1 MGGHSAQTLRHVAI
15 LHILHGT
22 DAVKSL
28 TYLKFGSNPTCYQL
42 RPRKSFLVPM
52 ASRHLF
58 TTTVDINIQRYPWFS
73 WCHGQCPL
81 LSAPGAAPQM
91 PQTCDRS
98 CISFSL
104 DVSDGDMMF
113 NLMSSFFRTAS
124 TPEICV
130 AMEQK
135 EKLRHVTDKNKQD
148 MPSSFRMIQGC
159 SKHVVCVQ
167 EVLQIDWFQW
177 SSTVHSAFEVTLPCD
192 CKVPYCHQ
200 CHCTQRVLW
209 PGSGE
214 NWLSRKHN
222 SK

>member
-135 EKLRHVTDKNKQD
+135 EKLLYFEWSPPWHVGW
-148 MPSSFRMIQGC
+148 R
-159 SKHVVCVQ
+159 
-167 EVLQIDWFQW
+167 L
-177 SSTVHSAFEVTLPCD
+177 
-192 CKVPYCHQ
+192 
-200 CHCTQRVLW
+200 
-209 PGSGE
+209 SGE
-214 NWLSRKHN
+214 GCHWEYDGKNGEFENIDFRFPWLSDTSEMGFGHDVPFLNYSDRLPHP
-222 SK
+222 SDLCQPDWVRWG